1 MTPSV
6 PDTETRQTS
15 LKGLKL
21 PITVEHFRSLARK
34 EQNALIAEQIMGWQL
49 YEWEDEC
56 SQFTPSAEW
65 QYGSDYYAQK
75 CTLWA
80 PTHLDNALE
89 DDEEALTHWEEAY
102 DSREWLSDIGAAM
115 KLLEPLQDRQPAV
128 CKYTPSVAVPWAWY
142 CYLIDKDKTAVW
154 GHGATDFAG
163 LPEAIAVT
171 CLLAVGAIDNSP
183 LACTPAVEEQVLQAA
198 QLGPLAGVPGN
209 RVNSRFCHQSR
220 PGLSKQPVVTQD
232 GEETNGW
239 LTQYRNGHYVFH
251 AV

>member
-1 MTPSV
+1 MTSFA

-102 DSREWLSDIGAAM
+102 
-115 KLLEPLQDRQPAV
+115 
-128 CKYTPSVAVPWAWY
+128 
-142 CYLIDKDKTAVW
+142 
-154 GHGATDFAG
+154 
-163 LPEAIAVT
+163 
-171 CLLAVGAIDNSP
+171 AVG
-183 LACTPAVEEQVLQAA
+183 
-198 QLGPLAGVPGN
+198 
-209 RVNSRFCHQSR
+209 
-220 PGLSKQPVVTQD
+220 
-232 GEETNGW
+232 NG
-239 LTQYRNGHYVFH
+239 
-251 AV
+251 